1 MRYGAIDIG
10 TNSCRL
16 LIAEPRPASGLDTIT
31 REIQTTRIGAGVNL
45 NKKINRDAMDKTLD
59 CLGGFANLLRENQV
73 ESYRVVATSA
83 VREATNRQEFIE
95 RVQREMSMVVDVISG
110 DQEAS
115 LSYMGV
121 VRGLPDIISPLVVD
135 LGGGSCEFICIDVG
149 LQLSLPIG
157 AVRAWEAD
165 MSAAQIIQSLKLLQ
179 SWQIGMSWAA
189 HPLVFAGGTACSLVA
204 IKKGLP
210 EYRTELVHGEMLT
223 RQDVSDLYNLLE
235 ALPLELRRR
244 LPGLQPER
252 ADIINKGALI
262 VMLVMDLIGSEHMF
276 VSESDILDGIIWNL
290 IEGSL

>member
-1 MRYGAIDIG
+1 MCYGAIDIG

-16 LIAEPRPASGLDTIT
+16 LIAEPGPASGLNTLA
-31 REIQTTRIGAGVNL
+31 RELQTTRIGSGVNV

-59 CLGGFANLLRENQV
+59 CLGWFANLLRDNQV

-83 VREATNRQEFIE
+83 VREANNRQEFIE
-95 RVQREMSMVVDVISG
+95 RVQAEIGMAVEVISG
-110 DQEAS
+110 DQEAT
-115 LSYMGV
+115 LGYMGV
-121 VRGLPDIISPLVVD
+121 ERGLPDIISPLVVD
-135 LGGGSCEFICIDVG
+135 LGGGSCEFVCIDVG

-165 MSAAQIIQSLKLLQ
+165 MPAAQIIQSLQLLP
-179 SWQIGMSWAA
+179 SWQNGMSWAG
-189 HPLVFAGGTACSLVA
+189 HPLVFAGGTASSLVA

-235 ALPLELRRR
+235 ALPLQLRRR

-262 VMLVMDLIGSEHMF
+262 VKLVMELIGAERML

-290 IEGSL
+290 IEG